1 MNIFGIGLPEMAV
14 IAAIGLLVFG
24 PKRLPELG
32 KTLGKTLKGF
42 QSASSQFE
50 QEFRKAVDT
59 VSNDTVSAAAVAVDA
74 ASVQPASAQP
84 VPTQPLSAQ
93 PVSPAVAPTEI
104 QAVSQTNSAEVVVSE
119 LVTGEPPAS
128 AAGSAQLDAPEP
140 RPLETAGA
148 NPQAASAPLAVTPVL
163 ASSTSDSPLA

>member
-59 VSNDTVSAAAVAVDA
+59 VSNDTVSVAAVSPEVV
-74 ASVQPASAQP
+74 SPEE
-84 VPTQPLSAQ
+84 
-93 PVSPAVAPTEI
+93 VSPA
-104 QAVSQTNSAEVVVSE
+104 AVSQAAVSQPAVSTEPLAASQVSSAGLGVTD
-119 LVTGEPPAS
+119 LVTEKPATAPAS
-128 AAGSAQLDAPEP
+128 
-140 RPLETAGA
+140 
-148 NPQAASAPLAVTPVL
+148 PV
-163 ASSTSDSPLA
+163 ASSASDSPAA

>member
-59 VSNDTVSAAAVAVDA
+59 VSNDTVSVAAVSPEVV
-74 ASVQPASAQP
+74 SPEE
-84 VPTQPLSAQ
+84 
-93 PVSPAVAPTEI
+93 VSPA
-104 QAVSQTNSAEVVVSE
+104 AVSSAAVSKAAVSTEPMAASQVSSAGLGVTE
-119 LVTGEPPAS
+119 LVTEKPATAPAS
-128 AAGSAQLDAPEP
+128 
-140 RPLETAGA
+140 
-148 NPQAASAPLAVTPVL
+148 PV
-163 ASSTSDSPLA
+163 ASSASDSPAA

>member
-59 VSNDTVSAAAVAVDA
+59 VSNDTVSVAAVSPEVVSLEEVSPAAVSSAAVSPAAVSTEPLA
-74 ASVQPASAQP
+74 ASQVSSAGLGVTDLVTEKPATAPASA
-84 VPTQPLSAQ
+84 V
-93 PVSPAVAPTEI
+93 
-104 QAVSQTNSAEVVVSE
+104 
-119 LVTGEPPAS
+119 
-128 AAGSAQLDAPEP
+128 
-140 RPLETAGA
+140 
-148 NPQAASAPLAVTPVL
+148 
-163 ASSTSDSPLA
+163 ASSASDSPVA

>member
-59 VSNDTVSAAAVAVDA
+59 VSNDTVSVAAVSPEVV
-74 ASVQPASAQP
+74 SPEE
-84 VPTQPLSAQ
+84 
-93 PVSPAVAPTEI
+93 VSPA
-104 QAVSQTNSAEVVVSE
+104 AVSSAAVSKAAVSTEPLAASQVSSAGLGVTE
-119 LVTGEPPAS
+119 LVTEKPATAPAS
-128 AAGSAQLDAPEP
+128 
-140 RPLETAGA
+140 
-148 NPQAASAPLAVTPVL
+148 PV
-163 ASSTSDSPLA
+163 ASSASDSPAA

>member
-59 VSNDTVSAAAVAVDA
+59 VSNDTVSVAAVSPEVV
-74 ASVQPASAQP
+74 SPEE
-84 VPTQPLSAQ
+84 
-93 PVSPAVAPTEI
+93 VSPA
-104 QAVSQTNSAEVVVSE
+104 AVSQAVVSTE
-119 LVTGEPPAS
+119 PLAASQVSSAGLGVTDLVTEKPATAPAS
-128 AAGSAQLDAPEP
+128 
-140 RPLETAGA
+140 
-148 NPQAASAPLAVTPVL
+148 PV
-163 ASSTSDSPLA
+163 ASSASDSPAA

>member
-59 VSNDTVSAAAVAVDA
+59 VSSDTVSVAAVSPEVV
-74 ASVQPASAQP
+74 SPEE
-84 VPTQPLSAQ
+84 
-93 PVSPAVAPTEI
+93 VSPA
-104 QAVSQTNSAEVVVSE
+104 AVSSAAVSPAAVSTE
-119 LVTGEPPAS
+119 PLAASQVSSAGLGVTDLVTEKPATAPAS
-128 AAGSAQLDAPEP
+128 
-140 RPLETAGA
+140 
-148 NPQAASAPLAVTPVL
+148 PV
-163 ASSTSDSPLA
+163 ASSASDSPAA

>member
-14 IAAIGLLVFG
+14 SAAIGLLVFG

-59 VSNDTVSAAAVAVDA
+59 VSNDTVSVAAVSPEAIDPAAVSSAAMSTEPLA
-74 ASVQPASAQP
+74 ASQVSSAGLGVDGLVTEKPATAPASA
-84 VPTQPLSAQ
+84 
-93 PVSPAVAPTEI
+93 
-104 QAVSQTNSAEVVVSE
+104 VV
-119 LVTGEPPAS
+119 
-128 AAGSAQLDAPEP
+128 
-140 RPLETAGA
+140 
-148 NPQAASAPLAVTPVL
+148 
-163 ASSTSDSPLA
+163 SSTSDSPAA

>member
-74 ASVQPASAQP
+74 ASAQP
-84 VPTQPLSAQ
+84 VSAQPLSAQ
-93 PVSPAVAPTEI
+93 PVSPAVASTETL
-104 QAVSQTNSAEVVVSE
+104 ASGANLVGVGVAD

-140 RPLETAGA
+140 RTLDTAGA
-148 NPQAASAPLAVTPVL
+148 NPQAASAPVAPTPVV

>member
-59 VSNDTVSAAAVAVDA
+59 VSNDTVSTTAVSTTAV
-74 ASVQPASAQP
+74 SASA
-84 VPTQPLSAQ
+84 VSAPAVSATADLATAVSPS
-93 PVSPAVAPTEI
+93 PVSPSPVSAAVESAEALAPGAGSVAVAPTETLAER
-104 QAVSQTNSAEVVVSE
+104 QSAAAGPGVPE
-119 LVTGEPPAS
+119 LVTDQPPTP
-128 AAGSAQLDAPEP
+128 AA
-140 RPLETAGA
+140 
-148 NPQAASAPLAVTPVL
+148 
-163 ASSTSDSPLA
+163 

>member
-1 MNIFGIGLPEMAV
+1 MYIFGIGLPEMAV

-59 VSNDTVSAAAVAVDA
+59 VSNDTVSTTAVSTTAVSATAVSASAVSAPAVSATADLATAVSPSPVSAAVESAEA
-74 ASVQPASAQP
+74 LAPGAGSV
-84 VPTQPLSAQ
+84 
-93 PVSPAVAPTEI
+93 AVAPTETLAER
-104 QAVSQTNSAEVVVSE
+104 QSAAAGPGVPE
-119 LVTGEPPAS
+119 LVTDQPPTP
-128 AAGSAQLDAPEP
+128 AA
-140 RPLETAGA
+140 
-148 NPQAASAPLAVTPVL
+148 
-163 ASSTSDSPLA
+163 

>member
-59 VSNDTVSAAAVAVDA
+59 VSNDTVSVAAVSPEVV
-74 ASVQPASAQP
+74 SPEK
-84 VPTQPLSAQ
+84 
-93 PVSPAVAPTEI
+93 VSPA
-104 QAVSQTNSAEVVVSE
+104 AVSSAAVSKAAVSTE
-119 LVTGEPPAS
+119 PLAASQVSSAGLGVTDLVTEKPATAPAS
-128 AAGSAQLDAPEP
+128 
-140 RPLETAGA
+140 
-148 NPQAASAPLAVTPVL
+148 PV
-163 ASSTSDSPLA
+163 ASSASDSPAA

>member
-59 VSNDTVSAAAVAVDA
+59 VSNDTVSVAAVSPEVV
-74 ASVQPASAQP
+74 SPEE
-84 VPTQPLSAQ
+84 
-93 PVSPAVAPTEI
+93 VSPA
-104 QAVSQTNSAEVVVSE
+104 AVSQAAVSTEPLAASQVSSAGLGVSD
-119 LVTGEPPAS
+119 LVTEKPATAPAS
-128 AAGSAQLDAPEP
+128 
-140 RPLETAGA
+140 
-148 NPQAASAPLAVTPVL
+148 PV
-163 ASSTSDSPLA
+163 ASSASDSPAA

>member
-59 VSNDTVSAAAVAVDA
+59 VSNDTVSVAAVSPEVV
-74 ASVQPASAQP
+74 S
-84 VPTQPLSAQ
+84 TEE
-93 PVSPAVAPTEI
+93 VSPA
-104 QAVSQTNSAEVVVSE
+104 AVSPAAVSTEPLAASQVSSAGLGVTD
-119 LVTGEPPAS
+119 LVTEKPATAPAS
-128 AAGSAQLDAPEP
+128 
-140 RPLETAGA
+140 
-148 NPQAASAPLAVTPVL
+148 PV
-163 ASSTSDSPLA
+163 ASSASDSPVA

>member
-59 VSNDTVSAAAVAVDA
+59 VSNDTVSVAAVSPEVV
-74 ASVQPASAQP
+74 SPEE
-84 VPTQPLSAQ
+84 
-93 PVSPAVAPTEI
+93 VSPA
-104 QAVSQTNSAEVVVSE
+104 AVSSAAVSPAAVSTEPLAASQVSSAGLGVTE
-119 LVTGEPPAS
+119 LVTEKPATAPAS
-128 AAGSAQLDAPEP
+128 
-140 RPLETAGA
+140 
-148 NPQAASAPLAVTPVL
+148 PV
-163 ASSTSDSPLA
+163 ASSASDSPAA

>member
-59 VSNDTVSAAAVAVDA
+59 VSNDTVSVAAVSPEAIDPAAVSSA
-74 ASVQPASAQP
+74 AMSTEPLAAHQASSPGLGVADLVPEKPATAPASA
-84 VPTQPLSAQ
+84 
-93 PVSPAVAPTEI
+93 
-104 QAVSQTNSAEVVVSE
+104 VV
-119 LVTGEPPAS
+119 
-128 AAGSAQLDAPEP
+128 
-140 RPLETAGA
+140 
-148 NPQAASAPLAVTPVL
+148 
-163 ASSTSDSPLA
+163 SSTSDSPAA

>member
-59 VSNDTVSAAAVAVDA
+59 VSNDTVSVAAVSPEAIDPAAVSSAAMSTAPLA
-74 ASVQPASAQP
+74 ASQGSSAGLGVDGLVTEKPATAPASA
-84 VPTQPLSAQ
+84 
-93 PVSPAVAPTEI
+93 
-104 QAVSQTNSAEVVVSE
+104 VV
-119 LVTGEPPAS
+119 
-128 AAGSAQLDAPEP
+128 
-140 RPLETAGA
+140 
-148 NPQAASAPLAVTPVL
+148 
-163 ASSTSDSPLA
+163 SSTSDSPAA

>member
-59 VSNDTVSAAAVAVDA
+59 VSNDTVSVAAVSPEAIDPAALSSAAMSTEPLA
-74 ASVQPASAQP
+74 ASQVSSAGLGVDGLVTEKPATAPASA
-84 VPTQPLSAQ
+84 
-93 PVSPAVAPTEI
+93 
-104 QAVSQTNSAEVVVSE
+104 VV
-119 LVTGEPPAS
+119 
-128 AAGSAQLDAPEP
+128 
-140 RPLETAGA
+140 
-148 NPQAASAPLAVTPVL
+148 
-163 ASSTSDSPLA
+163 SSTSDSPAA